1 MAQSRPGLSL
11 LAWAYISLL
20 LAGLCYYSLGQYNH
34 NDHMYAVAPVIAQH
48 LRAYSDFAFVQ
59 TPLSLLLFAQIYKFV
74 GGPHFYLAL
83 RTLSLAL
90 QVSIV
95 ASGILFCYRHA
106 QRKLFACVVFVSLY
120 VWFRPDDTIGAEI
133 GNYTLS
139 LALTALALVF
149 VDVFR
154 GRAFTPFLVGLA
166 AGLAFCAKL
175 SYVYVLGAF
184 ALMFLVWERSPKN
197 LFVRGA
203 LYGLGVLLGIAPI
216 LYYLLSTSD
225 LFLFE
230 NVHFHYLSN
239 IYRGLAPFPGL
250 SNLGIFSASSAIV
263 PLAKLFGV
271 CALAYFLARLLARI
285 WPPLRLL
292 ALPLTTFEKEL
303 LCVAAAAAIGVVTP
317 VIVFAQ
323 YLPSPAFPL
332 FLFFALYLDRLL
344 TSGRFSPQ
352 WRAHLSTAALA
363 VAMSLAAF
371 RVYALTN
378 ETIIRQRDGVY
389 GITAVAQMRATIA
402 GVLAQTDRVHPNCHG
417 NLVTAFGVPAIGAGA
432 TFAPID
438 STGSFA
444 MRLDDIFVQKA
455 PAYRWMTDSLR
466 HMNSRSLILSGFYAD
481 TASEPK
487 SPFEKVMDDYASGH
501 GFRKVALG
509 TFIYRPIYLY
519 IPAGCGS

>member
-1 MAQSRPGLSL
+1 MVQSRPGLNL
-11 LAWAYISLL
+11 LAWAYMSLL
-20 LAGLCYYSLGQYNH
+20 LSGLCYYSLGQYNH

-59 TPLSLLLFAQIYKFV
+59 TPLSLLLFAQIYKSV
-74 GGPHFYLAL
+74 GGPDFYFAL

-90 QVSIV
+90 QLSIV
-95 ASGILFCYRHA
+95 AMGILFCYRHA
-106 QRKLFACVVFVSLY
+106 QRKLFACVLFVSLY
-120 VWFRPDDTIGAEI
+120 VWFRPDDMIGAEI
-133 GNYTLS
+133 SNYTLS
-139 LALTALALVF
+139 LALTALALLF

-154 GRAFTPFLVGLA
+154 GRSFTPFLAGVA
-166 AGLAFCAKL
+166 AGLALCAKL
-175 SYVYVLGAF
+175 SYVYIVGAF
-184 ALMFLVWERSPKN
+184 ALMFIFWEKSPKN
-197 LFVRGA
+197 LFFRAA
-203 LYGLGVLLGIAPI
+203 LYGVGVLVGIAPI
-216 LYYLLSTSD
+216 LYYLVSDSD

-230 NVHFHYLSN
+230 NIHFHYLSN
-239 IYRGLAPFPGL
+239 IYRGIAPFPGL
-250 SNLGIFSASSAIV
+250 SNLGIFSASSAVI
-263 PLAKLFGV
+263 PLAKLFGA
-271 CALAYFLARLLARI
+271 CALAYILARLLARI
-285 WPPLRLL
+285 WPPLRVL

-332 FLFFALYLDRLL
+332 FAFFALYLDRLL

-352 WRAHLSTAALA
+352 WCARVSTAALA
-363 VAMSLAAF
+363 ILMSVAAL
-371 RVYALTN
+371 RVYALTS
-378 ETIIRQRDGVY
+378 ETLIRQRDGVY
-389 GITAVAQMRATIA
+389 GVTAVAHARAVIA
-402 GVLAQTDRVHPNCHG
+402 GVISQIDRVHPNCHG
-417 NLVTAFGVPAIGAGA
+417 DLVTAFGVPAIGSGA

-455 PAYRWMTDSLR
+455 PAYRWMTDSVR
-466 HMNSRSLILSGFYAD
+466 YMNSRSLILSGFYAD

-509 TFIYRPIYLY
+509 TFIYRPIFLY